1 MLGMRSFRCTGGLVG
16 IASINYKIEWNVI
29 KLWGFGGTV
38 WQAWYAEVT
47 GTLCREILIL
57 ELASTSGDVSKLAD
71 KIPSSWIFNAG
82 KLACVDTDLTSAILL
97 TPYVNLQHSRTWNVN
112 YGIVC

>member
-1 MLGMRSFRCTGGLVG
+1 MVSSIKLIIRLNGIESSCEVSGVPYDIGHVGLVCRKLVDADGSLWHSLNGNLGM
-16 IASINYKIEWNVI
+16 
-29 KLWGFGGTV
+29 
-38 WQAWYAEVT
+38 
-47 GTLCREILIL
+47 ILA
-57 ELASTSGDVSKLAD
+57 LALTSGDVSKLAD
-71 KIPSSWIFNAG
+71 KTPSSWISNAG